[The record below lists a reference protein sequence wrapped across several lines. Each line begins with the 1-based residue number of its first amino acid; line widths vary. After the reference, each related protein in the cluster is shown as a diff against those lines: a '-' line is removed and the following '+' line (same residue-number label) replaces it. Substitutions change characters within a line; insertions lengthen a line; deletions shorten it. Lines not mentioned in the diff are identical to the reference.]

1 MPSKDFM
8 YEQYILRIVSMS
20 ILYIWLISQTMK
32 THHLHEVTYDFSS
45 RYKHD
50 SMQEFHPPG

>member
-1 MPSKDFM
+1 M